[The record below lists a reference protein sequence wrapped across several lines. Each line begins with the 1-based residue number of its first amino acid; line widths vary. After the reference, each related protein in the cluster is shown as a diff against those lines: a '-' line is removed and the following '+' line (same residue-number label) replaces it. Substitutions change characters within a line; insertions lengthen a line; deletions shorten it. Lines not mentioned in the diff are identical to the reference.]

1 MPKVLAVVSVLGKDQ
16 KGVVAQVAT
25 FLAERGANIEDIEQ
39 RVVSGLFVMD
49 MLVDLADLTCDLSAL
64 ITGLIERGKSID
76 MDVRVHLHGQR
87 RPKKIALLVSKE
99 AHCLAKLL
107 DDHKAG
113 LIQGDIA
120 AVLSN
125 HPDLEP
131 MAAAANLPFAWKT
144 HNDLEQHF
152 TWLGEQLEKLGVD
165 LVVLARYMRILPPA
179 IVSKFRFRVINIH
192 PSLLPHF
199 PGAAPY
205 RQAFESGV
213 RVSGCTA
220 HFVTEQL
227 DEGPVILQ
235 DVFHIDVG
243 HDDLDDVKEKGLSLE
258 AGVLS
263 KAVQLYLNEE
273 LVVVDGKVIFKPG
286 ISRFFHQT
294 QAAERA

>member
-1 MPKVLAVVSVLGKDQ
+1 MPKVLAVVSVLGRDQ
-16 KGVVAQVAT
+16 KGVVAQFAT

-49 MLVDLADLTCDLSAL
+49 MLVDLADLTTDLSAL
-64 ITGLIERGKSID
+64 ITGLIDLGKKID

-99 AHCLAKLL
+99 DHCLTKLL
-107 DDHKAG
+107 DDHQSG
-113 LIQGDIA
+113 LIHGDIA
-120 AVLSN
+120 CVLSN
-125 HPDLEP
+125 HDALRP
-131 MAAAANLPFAWKT
+131 MAEAAGLPFAWKS
-144 HNDLEQHF
+144 HDDLAGHF
-152 TWLGEQLEKLGVD
+152 AWLNEQLDAHGVD
-165 LVVLARYMRILPPA
+165 VVVLARYMRILPA
-179 IVSKFRFRVINIH
+179 EIVAKYRFRVINIH

-243 HDDLDDVKEKGLSLE
+243 HDTLEDVKEKGLSLE

-263 KAVQLYLNEE
+263 RAVQLYLNEE
-273 LVVVDGKVIFKPG
+273 LVVVDSKVIFKPG
-286 ISRFFHQT
+286 ISRFFH
-294 QAAERA
+294 ERT

>member
-39 RVVSGLFVMD
+39 RVVSGLFLMD

-64 ITGLIERGKSID
+64 ITGLMDRGKSID

-120 AVLSN
+120 AVLGN

-152 TWLGEQLEKLGVD
+152 AWLGEQLDKLGVD

-179 IVSKFRFRVINIH
+179 IVSKYRFRVINIH

-294 QAAERA
+294 QSAERA